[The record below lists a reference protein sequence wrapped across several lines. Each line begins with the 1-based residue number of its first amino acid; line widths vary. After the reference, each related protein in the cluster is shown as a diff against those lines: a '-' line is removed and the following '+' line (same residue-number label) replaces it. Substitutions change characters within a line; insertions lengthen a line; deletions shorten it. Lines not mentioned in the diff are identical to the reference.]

1 MSASYAD
8 ALTALYPTENWS
20 MTDSNLY
27 ATLSWESQA
36 VAKPTQEAL
45 DAERVTLDQQA
56 PYNACK
62 TEASRRLYKT
72 DWTTIA
78 DVADP
83 AKSNPYLT
91 NQAEFVAYRS
101 NLRKLAV
108 NPEVNPVWPVEPTA
122 TWSS

>member
-1 MSASYAD
+1 MSANYAD
-8 ALTALYPTENWS
+8 ALTALYPTEVWS
-20 MTDSNLY
+20 MTDSNVYESLD
-27 ATLSWESQA
+27 WESTS

-45 DAERVTLDQQA
+45 DAEIVTLDQQA

-62 TEASRRLYKT
+62 TEASRKLYLT

-83 AKSNPYLT
+83 TKSNPYLT
-91 NQAEFVAYRS
+91 NQADFVTYRS

-108 NPEVNPVWPVEPTA
+108 NPVANPVWPVEPTA
-122 TWSS
+122 QWST